1 MQFLDVKISDS
12 IAFSSA
18 CLCPNHLVVF
28 VMLVG
33 NLTHNL
39 TTWDDIIVSRD
50 QEEVLL
56 ENFIHNL
63 IAGDDMQA
71 LQSYPSVCSSTRHTS
86 IVFKKDFGLISKN

>member
-1 MQFLDVKISDS
+1 MCLKEKMQFLDVKISDS
-12 IAFSSA
+12 IAFSA

-39 TTWDDIIVSRD
+39 ITGDDIIVCRD

-71 LQSYPSVCSSTRHTS
+71 LQKKLSLCM
-86 IVFKKDFGLISKN
+86 FKY